1 MTPSLLS
8 TSLKTFDFRQEP
20 ESLDDNISFSRE
32 TEASYMGAD
41 GYIHFAQPGQNLL
54 TQSQDFAN
62 DVWSKIGVTASVPS
76 DFTAPDGKNTAN
88 KLTETNV
95 LGEHRMSRNVNVI
108 KGEPVTISVYLK
120 AGTRSKIQFS
130 FVGGASFTG
139 GTPAVRFD
147 LTDGSFLSFSSNVI
161 GYQAIS
167 AGNGWWRLKIT
178 GVPDRSP
185 ESGLHIFILGDS
197 KEIHYSGNTDNY
209 IYAWGAQLEQGASLS
224 AYAPTSGRPYSGLRY
239 NYRWSGEAPALAGAL
254 IEPAGTNLIRY
265 SQTFSNSAW
274 SKQSA
279 DVITT
284 RILSPDGQNFAFK
297 IRENV
302 ENTIHCILSGTPVT
316 TERNKVYTLSAF
328 FKAAERKWVCI
339 TVNDAAVHL
348 DLENGAF
355 GNRNPNIFPT
365 VAVENIGKGWFRFCI
380 TFPAPSSSATIGIGP
395 GRSNGQASYTGD
407 GESGILAW
415 GVQFEK
421 SEEVTSYIRTASGSV
436 TRAADLVVLKEPF
449 AGEEHDIFIQR
460 TRGGVWLSKMKGDYQ
475 IPPSESEM
483 QAVNYY
489 EADETNTN
497 KEDIAQS
504 LFPHKYDGALINNAL
519 LKVFDDTF
527 MVQSPNKSWSLR
539 QALNKSS
546 PIFRF
551 QVRAGD
557 TWTGDAR
564 NPKRKERCEMYM
576 KNSPL
581 PFDQDVWFSYAI
593 RIAVGDPLDLSPVEW
608 CYLGQVHATEDPGEM
623 STGPVLGFR
632 LEGLDTI
639 SAYTASTLEDPIQT
653 APKYIYRGGG
663 RFARGI
669 WHRVVV
675 RMRFSPTNAQ
685 LQWWQNGKE
694 LINISDIGMGYPDKL
709 GPYWK
714 FGIYRSAMR
723 PTVTVEYANM
733 EVAYDSSLEYRI
745 TDPAVII

>member
-1 MTPSLLS
+1 MTLSLLS

-20 ESLDDNISFSRE
+20 ESLDDNILFSRE

-41 GYIHFAQPGQNLL
+41 GYIRFAQPGQNLL
-54 TQSQDFAN
+54 TQSQDFEN
-62 DVWSKIGVTASVPS
+62 EVWAKVGVKASVPS
-76 DFTAPDGKNTAN
+76 ELAAPDGKNTVC
-88 KLTETNV
+88 KLTEANV

-108 KGEPVTISVYLK
+108 KGQPVTLSVYVK

-147 LTDGSFLSFSSNVI
+147 LTDGSFLSYSSNVI
-161 GYQAIS
+161 GHQAIS

-178 GVPDRSP
+178 GLPDRSP
-185 ESGLHIFILGDS
+185 ESGLHIFILSDN
-197 KEIHYSGNTDNY
+197 KEIHYSGNSDNY
-209 IYAWGAQLEQGASLS
+209 IYVWGAQLEQGTSLS
-224 AYAPTSGRPYSGLRY
+224 VYAPTSDKPYSGLRY

-265 SQTFSNSAW
+265 SQLFTNSAW
-274 SKQSA
+274 VKQSA
-279 DVITT
+279 DVAAT
-284 RILSPDGQNFAFK
+284 RTLSPDGQNFAFK
-297 IRENV
+297 IRENI
-302 ENTIHCILSGTPVT
+302 ETTTHYIQSGTPVT
-316 TERNKVYTLSAF
+316 TERNKVYTLSAY
-328 FKAAERKWVCI
+328 FKAAERKWACV
-339 TVNDAAVHL
+339 TVNDSAVHL
-348 DLENGAF
+348 DLESGTF
-355 GNRNPNIFPT
+355 GNRNSTIFPT
-365 VAVENIGKGWFRFCI
+365 VAVETIGKGWSRFSI
-380 TFPAPSSSATIGIGP
+380 TFPATSGSATIGIGP
-395 GRSNGQASYTGD
+395 GRSNGQASYAGD
-407 GESGILAW
+407 GESGILVW

-421 SEEVTSYIRTASGSV
+421 SEEVTSYIRTTSAAV
-436 TRAADLVVLKEPF
+436 ERAADLVILKEPF
-449 AGEEHDIFIQR
+449 ADEEHDIFIQR

-475 IPPSESEM
+475 ISPSESEM

-489 EADETNTN
+489 DADEPDSN

-504 LFPHKYDGALINNAL
+504 LFPHKYEGSLINNAL
-519 LKVFDDTF
+519 LKVLDATF

-539 QALNKSS
+539 QAQNKTS
-546 PIFRF
+546 PVFRF
-551 QVRAGD
+551 QVRSGD

-576 KNSPL
+576 KNTPL
-581 PFDQDVWFSYAI
+581 PFDRDVWFSYAI
-593 RIAVGDPLDLSPVEW
+593 RIAAGDPLDLSAVEW
-608 CYLGQVHATEDPGEM
+608 CYLGQVHATEDSGEM

-632 LEGLDTI
+632 LEGLDTV

-663 RFARGI
+663 RFTRGV

-723 PTVTVEYANM
+723 PTLTVEYANM
-733 EVAYDSSLEYRI
+733 EVAYGSSLKHRI
-745 TDPAVII
+745 AEPAVII